1 MAGNDLDLAHGL
13 GCPWRRLFGHVPASC
28 TAPPKGVT
36 GGLRRLCGGLSQND
50 EPPGP
55 EGPGGLVVERDRS
68 AGRRRVEDPTRRSGP
83 SHAGPASKSHPA
95 ARPPR
100 RQRVVSGAAPTT
112 AAEDVTRGRPTARSR
127 MGGPCASRT
136 AGRSCRPDLRAAR
149 RPGGAGRRRETRTG
163 TAVASEPW
171 ADASSRRSRRE
182 GRTALRAR
190 PAPLVPG
197 VWPAP
202 LIPGEGSSP
211 ESPSVGRSGT
221 QGSFTG
227 SFGACPSDAVRSGSS
242 SLLQAGKRTRTPP
255 MGRGCGE
262 RGHRGRRGPPNSRVS
277 RNPSCARPTT
287 DPSHPAGAQG
297 RMRPRPSER
306 RPKRDRI

>member
-1 MAGNDLDLAHGL
+1 M
-13 GCPWRRLFGHVPASC
+13 
-28 TAPPKGVT
+28 
-36 GGLRRLCGGLSQND
+36 CGGLSQND

-95 ARPPR
+95 VRPPR

-127 MGGPCASRT
+127 MGGPSASRT

-211 ESPSVGRSGT
+211 ESPRVGRAGT
-221 QGSFTG
+221 PRDR
-227 SFGACPSDAVRSGSS
+227 CPFCFSEANIG
-242 SLLQAGKRTRTPP
+242 
-255 MGRGCGE
+255 GRGTGQRRPC
-262 RGHRGRRGPPNSRVS
+262 RLLGHWHAATCMGRVS
-277 RNPSCARPTT
+277 RRTAC
-287 DPSHPAGAQG
+287 
-297 RMRPRPSER
+297 SEATNLLGESL
-306 RPKRDRI
+306 PFSTVGLTMAWWAA